1 MMYTKKDYVI
11 ASLIIL
17 LLSIYIYVNNINNE
31 SNARYEYVKEQCP
44 LDMGDD
50 WIDCAAEIWNR

>member
-1 MMYTKKDYVI
+1 MYTKKDYVI
-11 ASLIIL
+11 ASFIIL

-31 SNARYEYVKEQCP
+31 RNARYEYVKEQCP